1 MDIAVFVTIWSITMS
16 PADLHGRLLG
26 EPLDFLK
33 NVGDVKSVEVYLP
46 ESGNVP
52 VMDDVPAPAMIVQ
65 IDLDSPAAAAALVG
79 SGEFERL
86 FTNAESYP
94 APVGKINI
102 ETLEAVHYDL
112 PGHES
117 PLPRT
122 APLSFVVRY
131 YGPVADAADFIDFY
145 TNNHPPLL
153 AKFPGIRNVLCYLPL
168 NWRSMQEIT
177 DDYMFLGNEVVFDD
191 LDALNQA
198 LASDVLPEVLAD
210 GEQFAAYGYNTHH
223 AMQRRQVY
231 ARGDR

>member
-1 MDIAVFVTIWSITMS
+1 MDIAVFVTIWSIAMS

-33 NVGDVKSVEVYLP
+33 SVGDVEAVEVYLP
-46 ESGNVP
+46 EPGNVP
-52 VMDDVPAPAMIVQ
+52 LMDDVPAPAMIVQ
-65 IDLDSPAAAAALVG
+65 IDLNSPAAATALVG

-94 APVGKINI
+94 GLVEKINLEI
-102 ETLEAVHYDL
+102 LEAVHYDL

-168 NWRSMQEIT
+168 NWQSMKEIT

-191 LDALNQA
+191 LNALNQA
-198 LASDVLPEVLAD
+198 LASDVMPEVQAD
-210 GEQFAAYGYNTHH
+210 GEHFAAYGYNTHH
-223 AMQRRQVY
+223 AMQRHRVY